1 MSLKIGRVLFAA
13 LALTAVVGA
22 AHAASP
28 FGIATPDGGGAVF
41 GGPLGPLF
49 LWIAQRQQEFYAT
62 LTASLKT
69 VKQNGAAVWLLFAVS
84 FAYGV
89 FHAAGPGHGKAV
101 ISAYLV
107 SSGESVKRGIVLS
120 FAAAFV
126 QAVTAVLVVGIAAGL
141 FRVTAMTMTAA
152 TDWFEILS
160 YALIAAVG
168 AWLLWSKAFGGGQHH
183 HHHHPVAD
191 AHHDHNHHEH
201 GHCHDGDHDHDHDG
215 EHDHHAHDHEDHAQR
230 GVFARGWSAILAVG
244 IRPCSGAIIVLVF
257 ALSQGLFLAGVGATF
272 VMALGTG
279 LTVAALASLAVS
291 ARGLA
296 VRLAGADSSATA
308 RVVHAAEIVA
318 AAGVLVFGLLMLG
331 GAVANGLP
339 GVG

>member
-1 MSLKIGRVLFAA
+1 MSLKLGRIA
-13 LALTAVVGA
+13 LAGLALVAAAGV

-28 FGIATPDGGGAVF
+28 FGIATPDSGGAAF

-49 LWIAQRQQEFYAT
+49 MWIAQRQQEFYAT
-62 LTASLKT
+62 LTATLKT
-69 VKQNGAAVWLLFAVS
+69 IKENGAAVWLLFAVS

-107 SSGESVKRGIVLS
+107 SSGESVKRGIALS

-126 QAVTAVLVVGIAAGL
+126 QAITAVLVVGIAAGL

-160 YALIAAVG
+160 YALIVAVG
-168 AWLLWSKAFGGGQHH
+168 AWLLWSKAFHSGHH
-183 HHHHPVAD
+183 HRHHHPVAE
-191 AHHDHNHHEH
+191 ALHDDDHDHHEH
-201 GHCHDGDHDHDHDG
+201 DEHRD
-215 EHDHHAHDHEDHAQR
+215 HDHHAHAPQ
-230 GVFARGWSAILAVG
+230 GMLARGWSAILAVG

-272 VMALGTG
+272 VMAIGTG
-279 LTVAALASLAVS
+279 VTVAALASLAVS

-296 VRLAGADSSATA
+296 VRLAGASSATAA

-318 AAGVLVFGLLMLG
+318 AAGVMIFGLLLLG
-331 GAVANGLP
+331 GALVNGLP
-339 GVG
+339 G

>member
-1 MSLKIGRVLFAA
+1 MSLKLGRITLAA
-13 LALTAVVGA
+13 TILAAAAGA

-49 LWIAQRQQEFYAT
+49 MWIAQRQQEFYGT
-62 LTASLKT
+62 LTATLKT
-69 VKQNGAAVWLLFAVS
+69 TKQNGAAVWLLFAVS

-107 SSGESVKRGIVLS
+107 SSGESVKRGIALS

-126 QAVTAVLVVGIAAGL
+126 QAVTAVVVVGIAAGL

-152 TDWFEILS
+152 TDWVEILS

-168 AWLLWSKAFGGGQHH
+168 AWLLWSKAFDGGHHH
-183 HHHHPVAD
+183 HHHHPVAE
-191 AHHDHNHHEH
+191 AHH
-201 GHCHDGDHDHDHDG
+201 DHDHDHH
-215 EHDHHAHDHEDHAQR
+215 EHEEHEHHDHDHRAPAPR
-230 GVFARGWSAILAVG
+230 GVLTRGWSAILAVG

-272 VMALGTG
+272 VMAVGTG
-279 LTVAALASLAVS
+279 VTVAALASLAVS

-296 VRLAGADSSATA
+296 VRLAGADSSTTVS
-308 RVVHAAEIVA
+308 VVRAAEIVA
-318 AAGVLVFGLLMLG
+318 AAGVMIFGLLLLG
-331 GAVANGLP
+331 GALVNGLP
-339 GVG
+339 GSG